1 MSEEKIKHLLTA
13 GVFVLLIAAIIFAL
27 KTPVNEPVDE
37 PVARSSNNYGW
48 LKVEDIVLSGT
59 GTEGVVS
66 DSEPTSAFVR
76 GHLYAVHLD
85 FNTSI
90 TNTTDFTLT
99 QASPPLT
106 VLRLTNY
113 YTDTWYYPAMT
124 QTIWTGEEVSSYDQ
138 MLVNDQLTAE
148 VGETISSTNIMTV
161 TVYWGE

>member
-1 MSEEKIKHLLTA
+1 MSEKNVRLCLTA
-13 GVFVLLIAAIIFAL
+13 GVFVFLIVAIVCVL
-27 KTPVNEPVDE
+27 KAPASMPADE
-37 PVARSSNNYGW
+37 PVARSSSNYGW

-59 GTEGVVS
+59 GTEGAVS

-106 VLRLTNY
+106 VLQLTNY
-113 YTDTWYYPAMT
+113 YTDSWYYPAMT
-124 QTIWTGEEVSSYDQ
+124 QTIWIGEEVSSYDQ

>member
-1 MSEEKIKHLLTA
+1 MSEEKVKNLLTA
-13 GVFVLLIAAIIFAL
+13 GVFVLLIVAIIFVLRMPA
-27 KTPVNEPVDE
+27 EPVDE
-37 PVARSSNNYGW
+37 PIARSSSNYGW

-59 GTEGVVS
+59 GTEGAVS

-99 QASPPLT
+99 QASPALT
-106 VLRLTNY
+106 VLQLTNY
-113 YTDTWYYPAMT
+113 YTDTWYYPAAQ
-124 QTIWTGEEVSSYDQ
+124 QTGSDGAGVGTYDQ
-138 MLVNDQLTAE
+138 LLVNDQLTAE